1 MSVKTRIYLDGAI
14 AGIIG
19 AVIIAVHFLFLD
31 TVTHL
36 PLYTPTVLGAGL
48 FVSPDDLA
56 ATEGGRVSLKL
67 TLRYTGVHG
76 LVFIVLGVMGA
87 QFLLSTRRELNLGLS
102 ILVLFII
109 LEIGFVGTVFF
120 LAAPVLDHLDW
131 VKVLVGNSLAAIG
144 MAIYLSLRHPARS
157 VTP

>member
-1 MSVKTRIYLDGAI
+1 MSVKASVYLDGAI

-19 AVIIAVHFLFLD
+19 AVIIAVLFLFLD

-36 PLYTPTVLGAGL
+36 PLYTPTVMGGSL
-48 FVSPDDLA
+48 FLSADDLA
-56 ATEGGRVSLKL
+56 STEGARVSLTL
-67 TLRYTGVHG
+67 TLMYTGVHG

-102 ILVLFII
+102 ILVLFVI
-109 LEIGFVGTVFF
+109 LEFGFVGTAFF
-120 LAAPVLDHLDW
+120 LAAPVLDLLDW
-131 VKVLVGNSLAAIG
+131 ARVLVGNSLAAIG
-144 MAIYLSLRHPARS
+144 MAIYLSLRHPARK